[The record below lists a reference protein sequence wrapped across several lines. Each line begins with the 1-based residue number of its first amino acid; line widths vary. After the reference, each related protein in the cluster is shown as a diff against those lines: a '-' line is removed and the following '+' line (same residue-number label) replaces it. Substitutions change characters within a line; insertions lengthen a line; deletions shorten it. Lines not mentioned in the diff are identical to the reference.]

1 MSEFESEI
9 QERKESLLYREK
21 FSFLFDSFGYM
32 DMLAEEIGCHPPAVE
47 DLLED
52 DKELA
57 SALMHAPLV
66 SAQYRL
72 VGEKA
77 WPKARDYIIKLSKE
91 LCSKYDSYISY

>member
-1 MSEFESEI
+1 
-9 QERKESLLYREK
+9 
-21 FSFLFDSFGYM
+21 M
-32 DMLAEEIGCHPPAVE
+32 DMLATEIGCHPPAVE

-66 SAQYRL
+66 STQYRL

-77 WPKARDYIIKLSKE
+77 WPKAREYIIKMAKE
-91 LCSKYDSYISY
+91 LRSKDDSYISC